1 MNLLIQ
7 IAPKRGYPFFR
18 NLRAILLTT
27 GRFKVYNP
35 ADGSLVADDIPI
47 AGEADVNA
55 AVEAA
60 ENAFPAWKRIDHL
73 QRRSILLKF
82 ANLLADHDQE
92 LCDLTRI
99 TNGRPVSQQY
109 ETLYAVETFR

>member
-1 MNLLIQ
+1 MGI
-7 IAPKRGYPFFR
+7 PFLED
-18 NLRAILLTT
+18 LRAILLTT

-73 QRRSILLKF
+73 QRQYS
-82 ANLLADHDQE
+82 
-92 LCDLTRI
+92 LTK
-99 TNGRPVSQQY
+99 
-109 ETLYAVETFR
+109 